1 MLPPWKERTD
11 TPQVDLQPIRACP
24 HPYTLKIFFKISNI
38 MVFLHIKLTQ
48 TVQIPSGSKGEKIA
62 VTLGGLFSRR
72 ALSHLTLSCE
82 DP

>member
-1 MLPPWKERTD
+1 
-11 TPQVDLQPIRACP
+11 
-24 HPYTLKIFFKISNI
+24 